1 MKSIRRSIWF
11 LALLS
16 ISIIIANTVFAE
28 NPTVTEFEQTTKLA
42 DKLSIQPEDSVAL
55 LLEVIPAEPE
65 IIYEEVDE
73 VVYTLA
79 DTELYLEVDSDDSQQ
94 MLAHSTNLHRTGISE
109 DWSRV
114 EVSDEVFYVRNDQ
127 VATVTDQRLYD
138 IDLIARTIHSEAGNQ
153 SEEGQRAVGSVIMN
167 RKDYEGYGGSP
178 TVEGVIS
185 FPNQFSS
192 YKNSNWL
199 AGYSDET
206 YQIATEVY
214 DGYTNL
220 PREVRCFK
228 STYCEVE
235 WSLEF
240 YMQIGDHN
248 FYYLP

>member
-1 MKSIRRSIWF
+1 M
-11 LALLS
+11 
-16 ISIIIANTVFAE
+16 
-28 NPTVTEFEQTTKLA
+28 TKF
-42 DKLSIQPEDSVAL
+42 
-55 LLEVIPAEPE
+55 
-65 IIYEEVDE
+65 
-73 VVYTLA
+73 
-79 DTELYLEVDSDDSQQ
+79 
-94 MLAHSTNLHRTGISE
+94 
-109 DWSRV
+109 
-114 EVSDEVFYVRNDQ
+114 FYVRNDQ

-228 STYCEVE
+228 ATYCEVE

>member
-1 MKSIRRSIWF
+1 M
-11 LALLS
+11 
-16 ISIIIANTVFAE
+16 
-28 NPTVTEFEQTTKLA
+28 TKF
-42 DKLSIQPEDSVAL
+42 
-55 LLEVIPAEPE
+55 
-65 IIYEEVDE
+65 
-73 VVYTLA
+73 
-79 DTELYLEVDSDDSQQ
+79 
-94 MLAHSTNLHRTGISE
+94 
-109 DWSRV
+109 
-114 EVSDEVFYVRNDQ
+114 FYVRNDQ

-138 IDLIARTIHSEAGNQ
+138 IDLIARTIHAEAGNQ

-167 RKDYEGYGGSP
+167 RKDYEGYGGSS

-228 STYCEVE
+228 ATYCEVE